1 MKTLKRMLLIHWH
14 KYSDEIIEFA
24 NINFLTGKTGAGK
37 STIIDAMQLVLLGD
51 TSGSFFN
58 KAANRH
64 SDRTLES
71 YLYGELGDDGDTG
84 YRYLR
89 RQSFTSYVALEFED
103 TEKNQLFTVG
113 FVCDCDKDLSS
124 KAIWEWFI
132 LHRKG
137 LPDNHFIDETTGVA
151 FNRRALHDFC
161 KKYCN
166 KNDYEF
172 FTTNKSFQKATN
184 AKFGQINNKYRL
196 LLKKSVP
203 FQFNDDIAQFITKD
217 ICDIENNIEI
227 EQMQSDIRQYKNLEL
242 EANVISEKIKALQE
256 IETVYQ
262 QFLFEQG
269 NLQKYHYILV
279 KAKEKE
285 TLSEKLLKEELLEKK
300 ERNIIDNEENIAKL
314 RAEEEKLK
322 LQYEALYK
330 EYYASDIVKRQESL
344 QNNINELQAKLA
356 QLQRNLQ
363 KALETYKGY
372 GIKWNVHIKRLTG
385 FGLSFDKKLIEML
398 TSLSLITE
406 NKLSTISLADIYEDL
421 KIAKDYISSCRVE
434 MGTKVQQLKEDIVL
448 LEQTINN
455 LQQGIKPYPQK
466 VVKLK
471 AFFEQELSKK
481 YNKKIAIKVFA
492 DLLELRSEY
501 WRNAVEGYLNTQ
513 KFYLF
518 IPEEY
523 YIEALELYNGEKRKD
538 LFGVGIVDIAK
549 IKKAHIPDPLPNSLA
564 EEIIADSEDAK
575 VYVNYLLGKIIKCED
590 VKELNKHKTAI
601 TPNCMLYKGF
611 VSRRLL
617 AETYSE
623 PFIGRNAREM
633 QLARKKQELTEKAAL
648 LDTQQTILQG
658 VTKAAQEEIPT
669 QGELA
674 LHQESI
680 LAAASI
686 PDLKEELHNVQL
698 ELEGLDLLWTE
709 KMWNQIV
716 SVKEHSEAINNQWHE
731 LDKKNGILA
740 DSIKNIKSI
749 DLPQLCTKLSNVQED
764 IVKKFE
770 QSWCD
775 NIGNPYFEDE
785 QKKRKTKALQEHF
798 RNAIE
803 NTKIILE
810 NICKRLRERRSAY
823 NSKYNMAFDIES
835 EHNDAFTREL
845 ENLSQVE
852 LPKYVDK
859 IVDYKEK
866 AYNQFRD
873 DFIAK
878 LKSNIETIE
887 QQIKELNNSL
897 KQSVFGSDRY
907 RFIVKPKVEYRNYY
921 NMFMDPLLMDTG
933 GYNLMSDSFND
944 KYQNEITELFKK
956 LIWDDPN
963 GSSSKRAEFENNVKL
978 FTDCKTYLVFDLVVT
993 NSAGEEQRLSKTMHK
1008 KSGGETQTPFYI
1020 ALLASFSQVCR
1031 VKANDNT
1038 IRIIILDEAFSKM
1051 DGERIRESIS
1061 LLRRF
1066 GLQAIFSAPPE
1077 KSADIAL
1084 LADNSIVVYNNGD
1097 YITTRNF
1104 GKEQLAELEA

>member
-58 KAANRH
+58 KAANRN
-64 SDRTLES
+64 SNRTLES
-71 YLYGELGDDGDTG
+71 YLYGELGDDGEAG

-103 TEKNQLFTVG
+103 TEKKQLFTIG
-113 FVCDCDKDLSS
+113 FVCDCDKDPGS
-124 KAIWEWFI
+124 KAVLEWFI

-137 LPDNHFIDETTGVA
+137 LPDNHFIDESTGVA
-151 FNRRALHDFC
+151 FNRKVLHEFC
-161 KKYCN
+161 KRYCA

-196 LLKKSVP
+196 LLKKAVS

-242 EANVISEKIKALQE
+242 EANVISEKITALQE
-256 IETVYQ
+256 IEAVYQ
-262 QFLFEQG
+262 QFLLEQE
-269 NLQKYHYILV
+269 NLQKHNYGLL
-279 KAKEKE
+279 KAREQETLTEKLAKED
-285 TLSEKLLKEELLEKK
+285 LLAKK
-300 ERNIIDNEENIAKL
+300 ENNIIVNEENIAKL
-314 RAEEEKLK
+314 KAEEEKLK
-322 LQYEALYK
+322 LKSEALSK

-344 QNNINELQAKLA
+344 QKNIKELQDKLE
-356 QLQRNLQ
+356 QLTKNLKQ
-363 KALETYKGY
+363 VLTIYKFY
-372 GIKWNVHIKRLTG
+372 GTTWSGHIKRLSEFG
-385 FGLSFDKKLIEML
+385 MSFDNKLVEMLSGLSIMTEEKLG
-398 TSLSLITE
+398 
-406 NKLSTISLADIYEDL
+406 TISFADIHKEL
-421 KIAKDYISSCRVE
+421 KMTKEYISSCRVE
-434 MGTKVQQLKEDIVL
+434 LSNNVQLLKEEL
-448 LEQTINN
+448 ASLEQTIRD
-455 LQQGIKPYPQK
+455 LQHGIKPYPQK
-466 VVKLK
+466 VLKLK
-471 AFFEQELSKK
+471 ALLEQELSQKH
-481 YNKKIAIKVFA
+481 NQKIVVKIFA

-518 IPEEY
+518 VPEEH
-523 YIEALELYNGEKRKD
+523 YIEALSIYNREKRKE
-538 LFGVGIVDIAK
+538 LFGVGLVDIAK
-549 IKKAHIPDPLPNSLA
+549 IKKAHVSVPLPNSLA
-564 EEIIADSEDAK
+564 EEIIAESEDAK
-575 VYVNYLLGKIIKCED
+575 VYVNYLLGRVIKCED

-601 TPNCMLYKGF
+601 TPNCMLYKGY

-633 QLARKKQELTEKAAL
+633 QLAKKHMEFVEKTSQL
-648 LDTQQTILQG
+648 SQKQDVLFS
-658 VTKAAQEEIPT
+658 VVKAEQEEIPT
-669 QGELA
+669 QNELG

-680 LAAASI
+680 SAAAAI
-686 PDLKEELHNVQL
+686 PSLKEELRNVKL
-698 ELEGLDLLWTE
+698 ELEGLDLLWAE
-709 KMWNQIV
+709 KMWAQIV
-716 SVKEHSEAINNQWHE
+716 DLKKHSEAVNNQWHE
-731 LDKKNGILA
+731 LDKKNGILI

-749 DLPQLCTKLSNVQED
+749 DLPQIYERLASVQHD
-764 IVKKFE
+764 ILITYE
-770 QSWCD
+770 QLWRENTGD
-775 NIGNPYFEDE
+775 PYFNDE
-785 QKKRKTKALQEHF
+785 QRKRRPKALQEYF
-798 RNAIE
+798 RTAIG
-803 NTKIILE
+803 NISSSLE
-810 NICKRLRERRSAY
+810 NIRKRMRERRSAY

-835 EHNDAFTREL
+835 EQNNAFAREL

-859 IVDYKEK
+859 IIDYKEK

-963 GSSSKRAEFENNVKL
+963 GSSSKRAEFENNVRL

-1031 VKANDNT
+1031 VKNNDNT

-1051 DGERIRESIS
+1051 DGERIRESIT

-1104 GKEQLAELEA
+1104 GKKELADLEG